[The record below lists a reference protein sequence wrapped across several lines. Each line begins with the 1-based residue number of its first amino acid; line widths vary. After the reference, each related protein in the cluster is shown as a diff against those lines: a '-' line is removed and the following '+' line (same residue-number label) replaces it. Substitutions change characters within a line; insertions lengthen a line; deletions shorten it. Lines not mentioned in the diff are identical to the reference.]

1 MANRITARNTMTKRY
16 HTLLVR
22 DDATCPW
29 GIAFGDYSRRVVAD
43 ERNDLQ
49 DNEEYSFDDMRII
62 ATTDDQASIDAE
74 VARLNGRD
82 ILVIARGLAYDGTT
96 RDWTQKVEFVG
107 RNRQEALDW
116 IKFNRDWFKDLHIV
130 E

>member
-1 MANRITARNTMTKRY
+1 
-16 HTLLVR
+16 
-22 DDATCPW
+22 
-29 GIAFGDYSRRVVAD
+29 
-43 ERNDLQ
+43 
-49 DNEEYSFDDMRII
+49 
-62 ATTDDQASIDAE
+62 
-74 VARLNGRD
+74 
-82 ILVIARGLAYDGTT
+82 LVIARGLAYDGTT